1 MASTFRAAKE
11 IKDDWGNRERID
23 VITTNIKSLVN
34 FLNRFDSSCRTKLS
48 QLDSKLTN
56 AEKHVDLL
64 EAHVHRILSQQNH
77 QRPTLKSP
85 QHSLTPND

>member
-23 VITTNIKSLVN
+23 VITTNIKSL
-34 FLNRFDSSCRTKLS
+34 LS
-48 QLDSKLTN
+48 HLDSKLTN

-77 QRPTLKSP
+77 QRPMLTSP
-85 QHSLTPND
+85 QHSSTPND

>member
-48 QLDSKLTN
+48 HLDSKLTN
-56 AEKHVDLL
+56 AEKHVDFV
-64 EAHVHRILSQQNH
+64 AHRFPYCID
-77 QRPTLKSP
+77 T
-85 QHSLTPND
+85 